1 MNQANKWSKIP
12 KYDSFAQEAVESRFS
27 LDNNWGNW
35 PINSNLTSSALFPDN
50 SDDKFQNWQI
60 EPPTTEETL
69 SINKSLITSAT
80 STNISIE
87 SNENQN
93 ILMNVLEGM
102 KFWPGLFPI
111 FLNKTI
117 PEITA
122 NILTTTAI
130 DANVQMNS
138 TPEWKKPLELVRIF
152 ATQSQTLK
160 PITDTVVHMEIQYGN
175 EVPFGNT
182 VNRSVQIGDNI
193 SLVIRSKSLNS
204 KSDIYNFFVHSCYA
218 SDKDGIEKL
227 MLIDRFGCSVQP
239 KLTGQMIRMKN
250 AGQTYYYFRVNA
262 FKFPGADDVYFTCAI
277 DMSENEHFPVLIL
290 FDKYENR

>member
-1 MNQANKWSKIP
+1 MKKEPESFFDHHFLFTCQLVPSPGIPLIQAQDGKTSLSVMNQANKWSKIP

-138 TPEWKKPLELVRIF
+138 TPEWFVSIDF
-152 ATQSQTLK
+152 IQT
-160 PITDTVVHMEIQYGN
+160 
-175 EVPFGNT
+175 
-182 VNRSVQIGDNI
+182 
-193 SLVIRSKSLNS
+193 
-204 KSDIYNFFVHSCYA
+204 
-218 SDKDGIEKL
+218 
-227 MLIDRFGCSVQP
+227 
-239 KLTGQMIRMKN
+239 
-250 AGQTYYYFRVNA
+250 
-262 FKFPGADDVYFTCAI
+262 
-277 DMSENEHFPVLIL
+277 
-290 FDKYENR
+290 